1 MQGCHK
7 HSVYKNAVPGK
18 YNKVKD
24 NNIRHAKARKSYAIH
39 YYIQRKKVWL
49 IGPLV
54 NTETESE
61 TTTDPSRRILA
72 YKFHSLNNFLW
83 SSY

>member
-39 YYIQRKKVWL
+39 YYIQRKKV
-49 IGPLV
+49 
-54 NTETESE
+54 
-61 TTTDPSRRILA
+61 
-72 YKFHSLNNFLW
+72 
-83 SSY
+83 

>member
-39 YYIQRKKVWL
+39 YYIQRKKD
-49 IGPLV
+49 
-54 NTETESE
+54 E
-61 TTTDPSRRILA
+61 
-72 YKFHSLNNFLW
+72 FLKKKKK
-83 SSY
+83 SICY